1 MLGGGRG
8 PLDATELGLDLLID
22 GSVAVASRLHRV
34 EHDLRRARRGCRS
47 RGLRRHVRPRANAM
61 LGQPRNTSD
70 SGQRAVG
77 LLSSGRLDSVSNLHG
92 HLRRLHAK
100 RRRLRLLPGELLT
113 VANRL
118 HERVH
123 AGLRGLQ

>member
-22 GSVAVASRLHRV
+22 GSVAVASRLHRF
-34 EHDLRRARRGCRS
+34 EHD
-47 RGLRRHVRPRANAM
+47 V
-61 LGQPRNTSD
+61 
-70 SGQRAVG
+70 
-77 LLSSGRLDSVSNLHG
+77 
-92 HLRRLHAK
+92 RRLHAK

-113 VANRL
+113 VADHL

-123 AGLRGLQ
+123 AELRGLQ